1 MNIENNTTDNLNS
14 MPDQVDLER
23 KRKIEE
29 KLLKEEE
36 IGEHDIVIDEDF
48 QINLQVADVEDT
60 AMATVPIQNNNE
72 EVQLGSEQTG
82 NITF

>member
-14 MPDQVDLER
+14 MPDQVDLEK